1 MLIFQQAILKLNQA
15 WRDMSENE
23 HPIQLEQVLF
33 TRSIVIAV
41 HDHKPSG
48 TAQIN
53 PGPENVIN
61 LTPID
66 GQANR
71 YQVSMNSKFNS
82 NGDPAYPYIID
93 MECIGFFSVDSK
105 LPKDEAMRGVMI
117 TAHGVLYGAI
127 REAVAWITGRQPFG
141 PLMLGLSVLRS
152 PQKENL

>member
-1 MLIFQQAILKLNQA
+1 
-15 WRDMSENE
+15 MSENE
-23 HPIQLEQVLF
+23 NPIQLEQVLF

-53 PGPENVIN
+53 PGPENAIN

-66 GQANR
+66 GQENR
-71 YQVSMNSKFNS
+71 YQVSMNSKFNN
-82 NGDPAYPYIID
+82 NGDSAYPYIID

-152 PQKENL
+152 SQKENL